1 MQRPRYSQTDERA
14 YLARGYWRDDDTLWH
29 WLQRH
34 AAERPAAPAVVAG
47 GATLSWRALHD
58 RVLRVAQGL
67 KDKGIGA
74 GDVVAVQLPNT
85 PAFLL
90 VHLAAARLGAV
101 MCTIHMPY
109 RGAEIEA
116 ILAHSGAKLFF
127 TSAYPFTELEAAAPL
142 AAGHPLPDSRGS

>member
-1 MQRPRYSQTDERA
+1 MDRPRYSEHEERE

-34 AAERPAAPAVVAG
+34 AAERPEAPAVVAG
-47 GATLSWRALHD
+47 AATLTWSALHA

-85 PAFLL
+85 PEFLL

-101 MCTIHMPY
+101 MCTVHMPY

-127 TSAYPFTELEAAAPL
+127 TSA
-142 AAGHPLPDSRGS
+142 